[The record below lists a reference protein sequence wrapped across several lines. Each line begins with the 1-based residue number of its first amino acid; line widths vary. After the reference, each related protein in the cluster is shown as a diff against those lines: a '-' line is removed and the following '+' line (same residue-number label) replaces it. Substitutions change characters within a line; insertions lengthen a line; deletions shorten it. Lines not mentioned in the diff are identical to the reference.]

1 MAIIDS
7 KITNIGKKITTQ
19 LLTGTQ
25 SSGFMGI
32 GVGNQ
37 STASSENDTGLCGGE
52 TKFKAG
58 NNSYFESANNSW
70 IAQWNS
76 SWVYDDLATNKYGEI
91 VVTTNGST
99 GNNTLLLRATYDTVT
114 IGSGD
119 SLAITAQ
126 ISVDE
131 GS

>member
-7 KITNIGKKITTQ
+7 KITNIGKKLTTQ
-19 LLTGTQ
+19 LLVGSQTV
-25 SSGFMGI
+25 GFMGI

-37 STASSENDTGLCGGE
+37 STASSENDTGLCGSE
-52 TKFKAG
+52 TKFKSG
-58 NNSYFESANNSW
+58 NNSYFTNANSSW

-76 SWVYDDLATNKYGEI
+76 SWVYNDLATDKYDEI
-91 VVTTNGST
+91 VVTTNGTT

-114 IGSGD
+114 LGSGD

-131 GS
+131 GA

>member
-7 KITNIGKKITTQ
+7 KITNIGKKVTTQ

-37 STASSENDTGLCGGE
+37 STASTENDTALCGDE
-52 TKFKAG
+52 TKFKDG
-58 NNSYFESANNSW
+58 NNSYLENANSSW

-76 SWVYDDLATNKYGEI
+76 SWVYGDLTTHKYGEV

-114 IGSGD
+114 LGSGD

-131 GS
+131 GT

>member
-7 KITNIGKKITTQ
+7 KITNTGKEITTK

-25 SSGFMGI
+25 SAGFLCI
-32 GVGNQ
+32 GVGNASLA
-37 STASSENDTGLCGGE
+37 STENDTALIGGE
-52 TKFKAG
+52 TSYKTG
-58 NNSYFESANNSW
+58 NNSYFSNANSSW

-76 SWVYDDLATNKYGEI
+76 SWVYGDLTTHKYGE
-91 VVTTNGST
+91 VGVFTNGST

-114 IGSGD
+114 IGDGD